1 MTGRR
6 DPGSLFEHGRQQS
19 AMGIAP
25 LAERMRPAS
34 FDEFVGQ
41 QHILGE
47 GKVLRRSIDADRVP
61 SILLWG
67 PPGSGKTTLARL
79 IATVTRSH
87 FEPISAVSSGV
98 ADLRR
103 SVTEARERQGL
114 YQQQTILF
122 VDEIHRFNKA
132 QQDVILPYVE
142 DGTITF
148 IGATT
153 ENPVV

>member
-1 MTGRR
+1 MNGHH
-6 DPGSLFEHGRQQS
+6 DSESLFEHGRQQN

-67 PPGSGKTTLARL
+67 RRDPEKPPL
-79 IATVTRSH
+79 H
-87 FEPISAVSSGV
+87 
-98 ADLRR
+98 D
-103 SVTEARERQGL
+103 
-114 YQQQTILF
+114 
-122 VDEIHRFNKA
+122 
-132 QQDVILPYVE
+132 
-142 DGTITF
+142 
-148 IGATT
+148 
-153 ENPVV
+153 